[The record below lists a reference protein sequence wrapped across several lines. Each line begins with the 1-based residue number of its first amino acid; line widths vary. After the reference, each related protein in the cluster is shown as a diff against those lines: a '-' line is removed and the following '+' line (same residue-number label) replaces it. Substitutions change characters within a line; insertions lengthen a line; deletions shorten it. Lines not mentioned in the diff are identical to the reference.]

1 MPADWHHDTQHNDA
15 QHNDTQHSDTEHN
28 NKNDTQRKRHLMLTV
43 VIMLSVAFK
52 PIMWSVVILSV
63 AVPAAQC
70 NLHQCDALR
79 TRLKC

>member
-1 MPADWHHDTQHNDA
+1 MT
-15 QHNDTQHSDTEHN
+15 HSITTLSIAMLSATI
-28 NKNDTQRKRHLMLTV
+28 KNDTQRKRHLMLPV

-52 PIMWSVVILSV
+52 PIMRSVVMLSV
-63 AVPAAQC
+63 VVPAAQC